1 MDTMTKRTTAT
12 RRGVTLPERE
22 HRVLALL
29 AQGYK
34 VMQIGAEIG
43 ISPSYVYSLVR
54 LLKAR
59 FGARTSA
66 ELVTRAI
73 AEGVIVAELATEHE
87 E

>member
-1 MDTMTKRTTAT
+1 MMDLTMAT
-12 RRGVTLPERE
+12 RRAITLSERE

-34 VMQIGAEIG
+34 VAQIGAMIG
-43 ISPSYVYSLVR
+43 ISASYVYSLVR

-59 FGARTSA
+59 FGARTCA

-73 AEGVIVAELATEHE
+73 AEGVIATELATEHE